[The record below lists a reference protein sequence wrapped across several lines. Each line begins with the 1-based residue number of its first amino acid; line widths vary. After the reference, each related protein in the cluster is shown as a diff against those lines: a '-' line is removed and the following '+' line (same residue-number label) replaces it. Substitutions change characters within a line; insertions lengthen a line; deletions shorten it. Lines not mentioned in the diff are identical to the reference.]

1 MAWRPMA
8 QDSFNA
14 ANELIQ
20 TERWRS
26 VLSRAYF
33 AAYARS
39 VAALTD
45 AGVRMPARGNPSHAG
60 LPDLI
65 RRHLGKLSP
74 ARREST
80 AHAVAALYRYRLT
93 SDYAPTI
100 ECGADDCRIE
110 LGYLSRVFRQLK
122 REYP

>member
-1 MAWRPMA
+1 M
-8 QDSFNA
+8 
-14 ANELIQ
+14 Q

-33 AAYARS
+33 AVYARS
-39 VAALTD
+39 VAALTK
-45 AGVRMPARGNPSHAG
+45 AGVQMPARGNPSHAG

-74 ARREST
+74 AHRESM
-80 AHAVAALYRYRLT
+80 ANAVAALYRYRLT

-100 ECGADDCRIE
+100 NCGADDCRIAF
-110 LGYLSRVFRQLK
+110 GYLSQVFRELK

>member
-1 MAWRPMA
+1 MTWRPMA

-14 ANELIQ
+14 ANELME
-20 TERWRS
+20 TARWRS

-39 VAALTD
+39 VAALVE

-60 LPDLI
+60 LPDMI
-65 RRHLGKLSP
+65 RSHLGKLSS
-74 ARREST
+74 AHRESM
-80 AHAVAALYRYRLT
+80 AAAVAALYRYRLA

-100 ECGADDCRIE
+100 TCDGSDCRIAF
-110 LGYLSRVFRQLK
+110 GYLSQVFRELK